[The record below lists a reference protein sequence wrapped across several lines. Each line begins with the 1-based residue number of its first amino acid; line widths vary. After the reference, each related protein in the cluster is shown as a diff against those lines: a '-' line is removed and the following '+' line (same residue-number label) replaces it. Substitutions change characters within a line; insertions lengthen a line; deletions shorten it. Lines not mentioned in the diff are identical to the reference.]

1 VSDTLRAAWHDAA
14 VEISPFDPSQA
25 DVIAAWPVDEA
36 ECLAWCSAGSVA
48 GVDVAAWSSDDAVE
62 AWVVADDGGPV
73 AYGEIWFD
81 DDEQE
86 VELAHLIVA
95 PARRGAELGR
105 HLVEALAARG
115 AERYATVVMRV
126 APDNESARRCYAA
139 AGFVRVSASEEAE
152 WNTGQ
157 PRAYVWMRR

>member
-1 VSDTLRAAWHDAA
+1 VS
-14 VEISPFDPSQA
+14 VELSPFDPSHA
-25 DVIAAWPVDEA
+25 DEIASWPVDVAECMAWCSVESVTGTDIAAW
-36 ECLAWCSAGSVA
+36 SVA
-48 GVDVAAWSSDDAVE
+48 HDIAAWTLT
-62 AWVVADDGGPV
+62 DDGAPV

-81 DDEQE
+81 DDECE

-95 PARRGAELGR
+95 PVRRDAGVGR
-105 HLVEALAARG
+105 RIVEALAARG
-115 AERYATVVMRV
+115 AARYATVLMRV
-126 APDNESARRCYAA
+126 APDNESALRCYAA